1 MVGGYGVFGE
11 ADHDGRDRQSV
22 VEIAVQQRIVAKIEE
37 LFEQIDKI
45 TK

>member
-1 MVGGYGVFGE
+1 MVGRYGVFGE